1 MKKLSWLL
9 LVLFV
14 QEKLIILIHGSETA
28 HIGETEHMD
37 VLPIYASFVTRDFYI
52 RAEIGEIQ

>member
-14 QEKLIILIHGSETA
+14 QEKLIILIDGSETS
-28 HIGETEHMD
+28 HIGETEHMEMYY
-37 VLPIYASFVTRDFYI
+37 LYMPRL
-52 RAEIGEIQ
+52 